1 MTHKTSGGT
10 FLFRTK
16 RFENRLVFPHF
27 RRMEYAFLRLEY
39 SNPQYEQINNNSFP
53 FLFETNNILSNI
65 SEINIS
71 NESIDFILKYD
82 ELNGQVNFQ
91 YKNVASKEALDTYI
105 LDLKKTIETHSIMAN
120 TVRIRDYVLEENDIY
135 GRIFDL
141 SGNVASPYQ
150 FYLTDNKNSII
161 SGFIYFNIKPNYDS
175 ILPAINYIENDMINL
190 IESFSWKKNK

>member
-1 MTHKTSGGT
+1 MRNLIYICFIFILGCDNYLMPKQS
-10 FLFRTK
+10 
-16 RFENRLVFPHF
+16 
-27 RRMEYAFLRLEY
+27 AFLRLEY

-82 ELNGQVNFQ
+82 ELNAQVNFQ
-91 YKNVASKEALDTYI
+91 YKNIDSKETLDTYI

-161 SGFIYFNIKPNYDS
+161 SGFVYFNIKPNYDS
-175 ILPAINYIENDMINL
+175 ILPAISYIENDIINL

>member
-1 MTHKTSGGT
+1 MRYLIYICFIFILGCDNYLMPKQS
-10 FLFRTK
+10 
-16 RFENRLVFPHF
+16 
-27 RRMEYAFLRLEY
+27 AFLRLDY
-39 SNPQYEQINNNSFP
+39 TNPQYEQINNNSFP

-65 SEINIS
+65 SEINVS
-71 NESIDFILKYD
+71 DESIDFILKYD

-91 YKNVASKEALDTYI
+91 YKNVDSKEVLDSYI

-120 TVRIRDYVLEENDIY
+120 SVRIRDYVLEENDIY

-161 SGFIYFNIKPNYDS
+161 SGFVYFNIKPNYDS
-175 ILPAINYIENDMINL
+175 ILPAINYIEKDIIKL
-190 IESFSWKKNK
+190 IESFNWNNNTK

>member
-1 MTHKTSGGT
+1 MRYLIYICFIFILGCDNYLMPKQS
-10 FLFRTK
+10 
-16 RFENRLVFPHF
+16 
-27 RRMEYAFLRLEY
+27 AFLRLDY
-39 SNPQYEQINNNSFP
+39 SNPQYEQINNNEFP

-65 SEINIS
+65 SDINIS

-82 ELNGQVNFQ
+82 ELNAQVNFQ
-91 YKNVASKEALDTYI
+91 YKNIDSKETLDTYI

-150 FYLTDNKNSII
+150 FYLTDNENNVI
-161 SGFIYFNIKPNYDS
+161 SGFVYFNIKPNYDS
-175 ILPAINYIENDMINL
+175 ILPGINYIENDIINL

>member
-1 MTHKTSGGT
+1 MRNLIYICFIFILGCDNYLMPKQS
-10 FLFRTK
+10 
-16 RFENRLVFPHF
+16 
-27 RRMEYAFLRLEY
+27 AFLRLDY

-53 FLFETNNILSNI
+53 FLFETNKIVSNI
-65 SEINIS
+65 SEINIID
-71 NESIDFILKYD
+71 ESIDFILKYD

-91 YKNVASKEALDTYI
+91 YKNVDSKEALDTYI

-161 SGFIYFNIKPNYDS
+161 SGFVYFNIKPNYDS
-175 ILPAINYIENDMINL
+175 ILPAINYIENDIINL

>member
-1 MTHKTSGGT
+1 MRNLIYICFIFILGCDNYLMPKQS
-10 FLFRTK
+10 
-16 RFENRLVFPHF
+16 
-27 RRMEYAFLRLEY
+27 AFLRLDY

-53 FLFETNNILSNI
+53 FLFETNKILSNI
-65 SEINIS
+65 SEINIID
-71 NESIDFILKYD
+71 ESIDFILKYD

-91 YKNVASKEALDTYI
+91 YKNIDSKETLDTYI

-175 ILPAINYIENDMINL
+175 VLPAINYIENDIINL

>member
-1 MTHKTSGGT
+1 MRYLIYICFIFILGCDNYLMPKQ
-10 FLFRTK
+10 F
-16 RFENRLVFPHF
+16 
-27 RRMEYAFLRLEY
+27 AFLRLDY
-39 SNPQYEQINNNSFP
+39 SNPQYEQINNNEFP

-65 SEINIS
+65 SDINIS

-82 ELNGQVNFQ
+82 ELNAQVNFQ
-91 YKNVASKEALDTYI
+91 YKNIDSKEILDTYI

-150 FYLTDNKNSII
+150 FYLTDNENNVI
-161 SGFIYFNIKPNYDS
+161 SGFVYFNIKPNYDS
-175 ILPAINYIENDMINL
+175 ILPGINYIENDIINL

>member
-1 MTHKTSGGT
+1 M
-10 FLFRTK
+10 
-16 RFENRLVFPHF
+16 
-27 RRMEYAFLRLEY
+27 
-39 SNPQYEQINNNSFP
+39 
-53 FLFETNNILSNI
+53 
-65 SEINIS
+65 
-71 NESIDFILKYD
+71 
-82 ELNGQVNFQ
+82 
-91 YKNVASKEALDTYI
+91 
-105 LDLKKTIETHSIMAN
+105 KKTIETHSIMAN

-161 SGFIYFNIKPNYDS
+161 SGFVYFNIKPNYDS